1 MTYAAPLPPPPNAT
15 KQRPTTV
22 TIATYLL
29 FATAAMEVVSA
40 IVSFAMLGA
49 FRDAWAKALEGVD
62 GAEGAASMTS
72 TATTVAQ
79 VTTGAV
85 AAGFAV
91 AYILLG
97 VFVGKGS
104 NGARI
109 TTWVLAGLTACC
121 NGFGAAGSG
130 SGRVGFTG
138 TGSTGDVGGR
148 TPDQVA
154 RAFAEALP
162 GWYQPVTILMSVV
175 ALLLAVAVIILLALP
190 SSHPYFRKPELAWL
204 PPGAYGQPGYPA
216 QPAYPSPPAQPGAP
230 GQPPAAPE

>member
-138 TGSTGDVGGR
+138 TGSTGD
-148 TPDQVA
+148 
-154 RAFAEALP
+154 FAEALP

-216 QPAYPSPPAQPGAP
+216 QPVYPAPPAQPGAP